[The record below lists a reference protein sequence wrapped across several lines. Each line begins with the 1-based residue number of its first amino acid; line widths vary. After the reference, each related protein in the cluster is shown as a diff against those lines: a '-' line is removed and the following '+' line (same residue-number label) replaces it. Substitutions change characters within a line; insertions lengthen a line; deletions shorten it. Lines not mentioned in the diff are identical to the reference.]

1 MMHDS
6 KLNQKAITWLAS
18 GRHTLESQ
26 SPFLSLLRRYPF
38 FASATLHG
46 GAIHRINKSLLPLLN
61 VCMSRLK
68 FSARGIVSIPSSQLS
83 LHARDSAFWFLS
95 APFEQNSWPP
105 IGNPQNENG
114 IVGEYRYPT
123 VTYEI

>member
-6 KLNQKAITWLAS
+6 RLNQKAITLGS
-18 GRHTLESQ
+18 GPADIRFESQ

-61 VCMSRLK
+61 VCTSRLK
-68 FSARGIVSIPSSQLS
+68 FSARGIVGIPSSQLS
-83 LHARDSAFWFLS
+83 LRARARFCILVSVSSFRARFLAADRQSA
-95 APFEQNSWPP
+95 E
-105 IGNPQNENG
+105 
-114 IVGEYRYPT
+114 
-123 VTYEI
+123 